1 MARVS
6 RRVLRLRSQ
15 SCTLA
20 LLVVERSLIRL
31 RGVLLVLVVL
41 FAVAMTPAR
50 AQGTTPTEALAMRQA
65 AQNKAAYTLPPE
77 KLKIAKELFRLRTT
91 LHFVGE
97 GWGIL
102 QVVLLLGLGVPA
114 WMRNVAENV
123 TKSRWVQCFIFV
135 FLFFGAITLLNLPLR
150 IYGHRVGLAYGLSVQ
165 GWGSWVWD
173 LTKSFLLT
181 WIVAGLLVMML
192 FWVIQRSPKHWWFWF
207 SIPTMAAVLFGVF
220 LSPIL
225 VDPLFYKFE
234 PLEQHDPALVAQLER
249 VVARSGVSLPPDR
262 MFFMRASQKVTSMNA
277 YVTGFGPSKRLVLW
291 DTTIAAST
299 PDELAGVFGHEL
311 GHYALHHIMVG
322 LLFTGVLLPVA
333 FFLGQSM
340 TQGLISRY
348 GAQWRI
354 RSQNDWACLAVLVL
368 VLNVLSFFSE
378 PIENAFSRSIEHAA
392 DVYGQEAIH
401 GIVANP
407 QATTREGFQRLGE
420 ASLDDPTPHPFVD
433 FWTSSHPSTADRA
446 AFAAAYNPW
455 APGEHPK
462 YFRP

>member
-1 MARVS
+1 V
-6 RRVLRLRSQ
+6 
-15 SCTLA
+15 
-20 LLVVERSLIRL
+20 VVERSLIRL
-31 RGVLLVLVVL
+31 RGVLLVLIAV
-41 FAVAMTPAR
+41 FGVAMMSAR
-50 AQGTTPTEALAMRQA
+50 AQMTTPTEALAVREA
-65 AQNKAAYTLPPE
+65 AQVRLAYTLPPE
-77 KLKIAKELFRLRTT
+77 KLKIAKELFRVRATV
-91 LHFVGE
+91 HFLGE
-97 GWGIL
+97 GWAVL
-102 QVVLLLGLGVPA
+102 QLVLLLGLGVPVR
-114 WMRNVAENV
+114 MRDLAENL
-123 TKSRWVQCFIFV
+123 TKSRWGQSFIFV
-135 FLFFGAITLLNLPLR
+135 FLFLGTITLLNVPLR
-150 IYGHRVGLAYGLSVQ
+150 IYGHSVGLAYGLSVQ

-192 FWVIQRSPKHWWFWF
+192 FWVIRRSPRHWWFWF
-207 SIPTMAAVLFGVF
+207 WIPTMAAVLFGVF

-225 VDPLFYKFE
+225 VDPLFNKFE
-234 PLEQHDPALVAQLER
+234 PLEQRDPALVAQLER

-311 GHYALHHIMVG
+311 GHYALNHIALG
-322 LLFTGVLLPVA
+322 LAFTGVLLLVA
-333 FFLGQSM
+333 FFVGQNM
-340 TQGLISRY
+340 TQGLLRRCGSR
-348 GAQWRI
+348 WRI

-378 PIENAFSRSIEHAA
+378 PIENGFSRSIEHAA

-401 GIVANP
+401 GIVADP
-407 QATTREGFQRLGE
+407 QATTRDGFQRLGE
-420 ASLDDPTPHPFVD
+420 ASLDDPTPHSFVD

-455 APGEHPK
+455 APGQHPR
-462 YFRP
+462 YFQP